1 VKGTE
6 ASLLDLARDLLKN
19 HWGLSADM
27 QRLPGENYNYLA
39 EPESGDPVVLK
50 ILSEPHADP
59 GLEDAVITSLHEEGV
74 PVPLVIPSTA
84 GLKIVPI
91 EGMEATAR
99 LQEYLHGT
107 PWKSMPSSPSRLRSI
122 GAFMGEMHMHLGKFD
137 HPGAARTHEWDLA
150 SAHVHREKV
159 QLLTDPGQR
168 QIIEYCFHLNS
179 ALVRPY
185 LANCPSGLLHG
196 DINDE
201 NLLLQEDRVVGLL
214 DFGDC
219 LEGSLVQDLGI
230 ALAYA
235 LEQEGVTLEVA
246 ASLIEGYDERRPLQ
260 PVEQDLLVPLT
271 LARLAT
277 YVVVNADRM
286 SVHPANS
293 MRNLHLDTAWAA
305 INTCLAMSPVEA
317 RNILC
322 SGCSIKGPMH
332 DEPDSIRSA
341 REKYISP
348 SLSLNYEEPLHI
360 ITGRGQY
367 LHAADGRPYL
377 DLVNNV
383 CHVGHCHPRVADAIA
398 RQSAQLNTNTRYLHE
413 HLADYAERLC
423 ETMPA
428 SLDTCFMVNS
438 GSEANELA
446 LRLARAASGA
456 KDVLVIDGAYHGH
469 TANCIAMSPY
479 KFNGPG
485 GGGPS
490 DWVHVLP
497 MPDTYRGPYR
507 DDDAGS
513 AYAIEVAD
521 IIGKACSSGRSIAG
535 FFAEPML
542 SCGGQVP
549 LPPDYLPASFEHVR
563 NAGGVCIAD
572 EVQVGFGRLGE
583 VFWGFEL
590 HDVVPDI
597 VVLGKPIGNG
607 HPMGA
612 VVTTRAISDAFD
624 NGMEFFSTFGGNPVS
639 CACGLAV
646 LDVIKEEGLQER
658 ARVLGNL
665 FLEGLNDL
673 QGHHELIGDVRGQGL
688 FLGIELVRHRK
699 SMEPADAEATHVVN
713 QMRDRGVLLST
724 DGPLHNVIKIKP
736 PMVLDKADIEMT
748 LGLLDS
754 VLNQF

>member
-1 VKGTE
+1 MKGTE

-19 HWGLSADM
+19 HWGLSAEM
-27 QRLPGENYNYLA
+27 RRLPGENHNYLA

-59 GLEDAVITSLHEEGV
+59 ELEHAVITMLHEEGV

-84 GLKIVPI
+84 GLEIVPV
-91 EGMEATAR
+91 EEMTATAR
-99 LQEYLHGT
+99 VQEYLPGT
-107 PWKSMPSSPSRLRSI
+107 PWKSMQSTTSRLKSI
-122 GAFMGEMHMHLGKFD
+122 GGFMGNLHTHLMKID

-150 SAHVHREKV
+150 HADIHREKV
-159 QLLTDPGQR
+159 RYLANPDQR
-168 QIIEYCFHLNS
+168 RIIEYCFHLHS
-179 ALVRPY
+179 ALACPR
-185 LANCPSGLLHG
+185 LASCPSGLLHG

-201 NLLLQEDRVVGLL
+201 NLLLEHDRVVGLL

-219 LEGSLVQDLGI
+219 LEGALVQDLGI

-235 LEQEGVTLEVA
+235 LEQEDVSLEAA
-246 ASLIEGYDERRPLQ
+246 ASLIEGYDERRPLDLA
-260 PVEQDLLVPLT
+260 EQEVLLPLAM
-271 LARLAT
+271 ARLAT
-277 YVVVNADRM
+277 YVAVNADRM
-286 SVHPANS
+286 AADPGDS
-293 MRNLHLDTAWAA
+293 MRNLHLDTAWSA
-305 INTCLAMSPVEA
+305 IDMCMAMSPSEA
-317 RNILC
+317 RDVLC
-322 SGCSIKGPMH
+322 SGCSTHGAIR
-332 DEPDSIRSA
+332 DRTDSIRSS
-341 REKYISP
+341 REKHIGP

-367 LHAADGRPYL
+367 LHAANGRPFL

-398 RQSAQLNTNTRYLHE
+398 RQSARLNTNTRYLHE

-423 ETMPA
+423 ETMPDE
-428 SLDTCFMVNS
+428 LDTCFMVNS
-438 GSEANELA
+438 GTEANELA
-446 LRLARAASGA
+446 LRLARAATGA
-456 KDVLVIDGAYHGH
+456 KDVLVLDGAYHGH
-469 TANCIAMSPY
+469 TGNCIAMSPY

-485 GGGPS
+485 GDGPPE
-490 DWVHVLP
+490 WVHVLP

-507 DDDAGS
+507 DADAGS

-549 LPPDYLPASFEHVR
+549 LPHGYLSTAFDHVR
-563 NAGGVCIAD
+563 NAGGICIAD

-612 VVTTRAISDAFD
+612 VVTTRAIAEAFN

-639 CACGLAV
+639 CACGIAV
-646 LDVIKEEGLQER
+646 LDVILDEGLQDR
-658 ARVLGNL
+658 ARVLGL
-665 FLEGLNDL
+665 RFMEGLKEL
-673 QGHHELIGDVRGQGL
+673 QECHQLIGDVRGRGL
-688 FLGIELVRHRK
+688 FLGIELVRDRK
-699 SMEPADAEATHVVN
+699 SLEPADSEASRIVN

-736 PMVLDKADIEMT
+736 PMVLDEGDIDMT
-748 LGLLDS
+748 LRLLDDALGES
-754 VLNQF
+754 

>member
-1 VKGTE
+1 MNGTE
-6 ASLLDLARDLLKN
+6 TGLLDLARDLLKN
-19 HWGLSADM
+19 HWGLSADL
-27 QRLPGENYNYLA
+27 QRLPGENFNYLA
-39 EPESGDPVVLK
+39 EPETSDPVVLK
-50 ILSEPHADP
+50 IFSEPHADP
-59 GLEDAVITSLHEEGV
+59 GLEHAVITSLHEEGV
-74 PVPLVIPSTA
+74 PVPAVIPSMA
-84 GLKIVPI
+84 GLEIVPV
-91 EGMEATAR
+91 EDLSATAR
-99 LQEYLHGT
+99 VQKYIAGT
-107 PWKSMPSSPSRLRSI
+107 PWKSMQSTATRLRAI
-122 GAFMGEMHMHLGKFD
+122 GSFMADLHTHLLKIT
-137 HPGAARTHEWDLA
+137 HPGTARTHDWDLA
-150 SAHVHREKV
+150 CAHAHREKV
-159 QLLTDPGQR
+159 RFLEDPGQR
-168 QIIEYCFHLNS
+168 RIIEYCFHLHS
-179 ALVRPY
+179 ALVRPR

-201 NLLLQEDRVVGLL
+201 NLLLQDDHVVGLL

-219 LEGSLVQDLGI
+219 LEGALIQDLGI

-235 LEQEGVTLEVA
+235 LEQEGVSLEIA
-246 ASLIEGYDERRPLQ
+246 ASLIEGYDKHRPLQ
-260 PVEQDLLVPLT
+260 PDEQDLLAPLA
-271 LARLAT
+271 LSRLAT
-277 YVVVNADRM
+277 YVAINADRM
-286 SVHPANS
+286 ATDPEDS

-305 INTCLAMSPVEA
+305 INSCLTMSPVEA

-322 SGCSIKGPMH
+322 SGCSIKGPLH
-332 DEPDSIRSA
+332 DEPASIQSA
-341 REKYISP
+341 REKYINP

-367 LHAADGRPYL
+367 LHASDGRPYL

-398 RQSAQLNTNTRYLHE
+398 RQSAKLNTNTRYLHE
-413 HLADYAERLC
+413 HLATYAERLC
-423 ETMPA
+423 ETMPTN
-428 SLDTCFMVNS
+428 LDTCFMVNS

-456 KDVLVIDGAYHGH
+456 NDALVIDGAYHGH

-485 GGGPS
+485 GDGPS

-521 IIGKACSSGRSIAG
+521 HIGKACADGHSIAA
-535 FFAEPML
+535 FFAEPIL

-549 LPPDYLPASFEHVR
+549 LPPGYLQKAFEHVR

-583 VFWGFEL
+583 VFWGFQL

-612 VVTTRAISDAFD
+612 VITTRAIADAFD

-646 LDVIKEEGLQER
+646 LDVIRDEVLQER
-658 ARVLGNL
+658 AHALGQC
-665 FLEGLNDL
+665 FLEGLNEL
-673 QGHHELIGDVRGQGL
+673 QGRHELIGDVRGQGL
-688 FLGIELVRHRK
+688 FLGVELVRDRK
-699 SMEPADAEATHVVN
+699 SLEPADAEATHVVN

-736 PMVLDKADIEMT
+736 PMVLDEADIEMT

>member
-1 VKGTE
+1 MNGTE
-6 ASLLDLARDLLKN
+6 ASLLDLARDLLKD
-19 HWGLSADM
+19 HWGLSANM
-27 QRLPGENYNYLA
+27 QRLPGENFNYLA
-39 EPESGDPVVLK
+39 KPESGEPVVLK

-59 GLEDAVITSLHEEGV
+59 DLEDAVITSLHKEGM
-74 PVPLVIPSTA
+74 PVPMVLPSTA
-84 GLKIVPI
+84 GLKIVPV
-91 EGMEATAR
+91 EGMAATAR
-99 LQEYLHGT
+99 LQEYIHGSL
-107 PWKSMPSSPSRLRSI
+107 WKSTPSTPSQLKAI
-122 GAFMGEMHMHLGKFD
+122 GAFLADLHTHLMKID
-137 HPGAARTHEWDLA
+137 HPGTVRTHDWDLA
-150 SAHVHREKV
+150 HANIHRKKV
-159 QLLTDPGQR
+159 QFLKDPDQR
-168 QIIEYCFHLNS
+168 RIIEYCFHLFS
-179 ALVRPY
+179 ALVRPR

-201 NLLLQEDRVVGLL
+201 NLLLENDRVVGLL

-235 LEQEGVTLEVA
+235 LEQDGVPLEVA
-246 ASLIEGYDERRPLQ
+246 ASLIEGYDECRPLQ
-260 PVEQDLLVPLT
+260 PVEQELLVPLT

-286 SVHPANS
+286 AADPSDS
-293 MRNLHLDTAWAA
+293 MRNLHLDTAWSA
-305 INTCLAMSPVEA
+305 INTCMAMSPCEA
-317 RNILC
+317 RSMLC
-322 SGCSIKGPMH
+322 AGCRNDSDTGRTTG
-332 DEPDSIRSA
+332 SIRSA

-348 SLSLNYEEPLHI
+348 SLSLNYKEPLHI

-428 SLDTCFMVNS
+428 GLDTCFMVNS

-446 LRLARAASGA
+446 LRIARAASGA

-485 GGGPS
+485 GNGGS

-497 MPDTYRGPYR
+497 MPDTYRGPHR

-521 IIGKACSSGRSIAG
+521 IIGKVCSSGRSIAG

-549 LPPDYLPASFEHVR
+549 LPHGYLSAAFEHVR

-607 HPMGA
+607 YPMGA
-612 VVTTRAISDAFD
+612 VITTRAIADAFD

-646 LDVIKEEGLQER
+646 LDVIRDEGLQER
-658 ARVLGNL
+658 ARVLGERL
-665 FLEGLNDL
+665 LEGLKEL
-673 QGHHELIGDVRGQGL
+673 QEHHDLIGDVRGRGL
-688 FLGIELVRHRK
+688 FLGIELVRDQN
-699 SMEPADAEATHVVN
+699 SLEPADSEATHVVN
-713 QMRDRGVLLST
+713 QMRDRGVLLNT
-724 DGPLHNVIKIKP
+724 DGPLQNVLKIKP
-736 PMVLDKADIEMT
+736 PMVLDEADIEMT